1 MTKTRKF
8 RLVRL
13 GDAKKLT
20 RGVGDVGI
28 ESNLIQRGHDP
39 G

>member
-1 MTKTRKF
+1 MTKTSKT

-20 RGVGDVGI
+20 QGEEGPSFENGLIRKDVG
-28 ESNLIQRGHDP
+28 
-39 G
+39 

>member
-20 RGVGDVGI
+20 QGVADTGF
-28 ESNLIQRGHDP
+28 ELNLKP
-39 G
+39 GRDIG

>member
-1 MTKTRKF
+1 MTKTSKS

-20 RGVGDVGI
+20 QGEEGPGFENGLIRKDVG
-28 ESNLIQRGHDP
+28 
-39 G
+39 

>member
-13 GDAKKLT
+13 GDAKTLT
-20 RGVGDVGI
+20 RGVGDQGI
-28 ESNLIQRGHDP
+28 ELNTHRGHDP

>member
-1 MTKTRKF
+1 MTKTKF

-20 RGVGDVGI
+20 CSGGEVGI
-28 ESNLIQRGHDP
+28 DFRLEPAQTAG
-39 G
+39 